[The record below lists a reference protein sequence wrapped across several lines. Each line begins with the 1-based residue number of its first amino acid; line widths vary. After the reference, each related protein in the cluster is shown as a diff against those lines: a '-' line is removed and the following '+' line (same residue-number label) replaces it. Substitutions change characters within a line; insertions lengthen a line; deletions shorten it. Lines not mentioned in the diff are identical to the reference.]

1 MKDLTT
7 LYPHPVKFLCDWD
20 NGHIVEIHTLD
31 SLFREY
37 RDTNL
42 FDSDLGWYR
51 GDGRSVQNFCSAL
64 VELVAGEP
72 GTVWSSDNMKI
83 ERISTPKGSSGFT
96 QMKDFSSS

>member
-20 NGHIVEIHTLD
+20 NGYNVEIHTLD

-42 FDSDLGWYR
+42 FDNDLGWYR
-51 GDGRSVQNFCSAL
+51 GDGRALPSFCSVL
-64 VELVAGEP
+64 VELLRDQP
-72 GTVWSSDNMKI
+72 GVRWGSDNMKI
-83 ERISTPKGSSGFT
+83 ERISTPMGSSGVIR
-96 QMKDFSSS
+96 KP

>member
-7 LYPHPVKFLCDWD
+7 LHPHPVKFLCDWD
-20 NGHIVEIHTLD
+20 NGYNVEIHTLD

-51 GDGRSVQNFCSAL
+51 GDGRSLPDFCSVL
-64 VELVAGEP
+64 MELLQDKP
-72 GTVWSSDNMKI
+72 GVCWRSDNMKI
-83 ERISTPKGSSGFT
+83 ERILTPMGGSGIFRKGGE
-96 QMKDFSSS
+96 

>member
-20 NGHIVEIHTLD
+20 NGHNVEIHTLD

-51 GDGRSVQNFCSAL
+51 GNGRSLPDFCSVL
-64 VELVAGEP
+64 IELLQDKP
-72 GTVWSSDNMKI
+72 GVRWGSDNMQI
-83 ERISTPKGSSGFT
+83 ERIFEPMGGSGILR
-96 QMKDFSSS
+96 DGGE